1 MPVTPLTGRRADRR
15 AAPWSFGAPW
25 GARGWYSDLAG
36 PVHWVEFG
44 APKPGSSPTGAEAAT
59 PTGKTDPAT
68 DSPADTPANSLADT
82 DTEAGAPPIVLV
94 HGLGGSHLDWA
105 PLGPGLAEG
114 RRVVALDLRGFGL
127 TPGEGRAAT
136 VMANVDLLD
145 RFLREVLGRPAVLVG
160 NSMGGLI
167 SLLQADRNP
176 ETVAGLALLDP
187 ALPQPGPRP
196 ELRVIGLA
204 LACVL
209 PGIGE
214 LALRAERTFITPRQR
229 VQNVLAHCFAD
240 PSRASDEL
248 VEALV
253 AMAEWR
259 LRRAD
264 NVAPFLAAI
273 RSTIPLVA
281 GRRHRGAM
289 AAVQVPVLLIHG
301 EQDRLVAAESSR
313 AAAAA
318 NPRWRTR
325 FLPGVG
331 HMPQAEAPELVLDT
345 MADWLADHPTL
356 RAEPLS

>member
-1 MPVTPLTGRRADRR
+1 VTPLTGRGAEPR
-15 AAPWSFGAPW
+15 AAEWSFAAPW
-25 GARGWYSDLAG
+25 GARGWHSDLAG

-44 APKPGSSPTGAEAAT
+44 APGPAIGETGAA
-59 PTGKTDPAT
+59 
-68 DSPADTPANSLADT
+68 DSPADLAGDSRA
-82 DTEAGAPPIVLV
+82 DSAAGAPPLVFV

-105 PLGPGLAEG
+105 PIGAGLAEG
-114 RRVVALDLRGFGL
+114 RRVVALDLRGFGM
-127 TPGEGRAAT
+127 TPGDRRTAT
-136 VMANVDLLD
+136 IAGNVDLLD
-145 RFLREVLGRPAVLVG
+145 RFLREVLGRPAVLCG

-167 SLLQADRNP
+167 ALLQAHRNP
-176 ETVAGLALLDP
+176 DTVAGLALLDP

-214 LALRAERTFITPRQR
+214 LALRAERTWITPRQR
-229 VQNVLAHCFAD
+229 VHNVLEHCFAD

-253 AMAEWR
+253 ALAEWR

-264 NVAPFLAAI
+264 NVGPFLAAM
-273 RSTIPLVA
+273 RSTIPVVA
-281 GRRHRGAM
+281 GRRYRPAM

-301 EQDRLVAAESSR
+301 EQDRLVSVQSSR
-313 AAAAA
+313 TAAAA
-318 NPRWRTR
+318 NPRWQTR

-331 HMPQAEAPELVLDT
+331 HMPQLEAPELVQDT
-345 MADWLADHPTL
+345 VTKWLAGHPTL
-356 RAEPLS
+356 RGDSTSPSAHRSTCRGN